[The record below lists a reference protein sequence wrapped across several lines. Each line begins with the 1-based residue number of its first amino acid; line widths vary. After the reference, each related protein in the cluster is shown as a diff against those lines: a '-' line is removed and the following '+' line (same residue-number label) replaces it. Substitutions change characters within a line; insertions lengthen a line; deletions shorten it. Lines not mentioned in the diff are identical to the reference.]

1 MIRYVTYRRVSTKE
15 QGKSGLGLDAQTRD
29 ITAYLELYSHQ
40 PYEVIGDFTD
50 IISGGEDVRPEL
62 DKALVLAK
70 KSKAVL
76 LVAKL
81 DRLSRKVSFI
91 ATLMEDKTIQ
101 FKVANLPQAD
111 KMQLHLYAMLAEQER
126 DFISQ
131 RTKSALREA
140 KARGVIL
147 GGLRDSTLKRN
158 QARQAYAMSQAKSLE
173 SIVKPLKA
181 QGMRVAHI
189 SEALNKANIKA
200 PKGGK
205 WSSIQV
211 SRVLKRLGI

>member
-1 MIRYVTYRRVSTKE
+1 
-15 QGKSGLGLDAQTRD
+15 
-29 ITAYLELYSHQ
+29 
-40 PYEVIGDFTD
+40 
-50 IISGGEDVRPEL
+50 
-62 DKALVLAK
+62 
-70 KSKAVL
+70 
-76 LVAKL
+76 
-81 DRLSRKVSFI
+81 
-91 ATLMEDKTIQ
+91 MEDKTIQ